1 MRGQEEKIQK
11 STTCESCS
19 LLLKRNTRKK
29 YAEMVKK
36 YAEMVMATVLQ
47 GVGSQMISVFLFIL
61 TFIFLGFQQK
71 KCKIRMIL
79 KELLLLFS
87 QSVVSDSPNP
97 MDCTPPGSSVHGIAQ
112 ARTLEWVPI
121 SFSRASSRPRGQTH
135 VSCLA
140 GGFFTTMPLGL
151 Y

>member
-1 MRGQEEKIQK
+1 MRGQEEKILK
-11 STTCESCS
+11 STCESCS

-61 TFIFLGFQQK
+61 TFIFLSFQQK
-71 KCKIRMIL
+71 KCKIHMIL

-87 QSVVSDSPNP
+87 HLVVSDSLQSHGLYP
-97 MDCTPPGSSVHGIAQ
+97 TSSSVHGISQ
-112 ARTLEWVPI
+112 ARILEWVAI
-121 SFSRASSRPRGQTH
+121 FFSREVT
-135 VSCLA
+135 
-140 GGFFTTMPLGL
+140 L
-151 Y
+151 YTRHIICHLYA